1 MGILAVVF
9 ASILFGTFPSIQ
21 KNVLATGATP
31 IGLVI
36 VCNGLSCLFSL
47 ILCRIQRRSLRVSRR
62 ELLDLALIGI
72 GGLFV
77 TDYLLDVAYTM
88 IPVGY
93 VTMIHFLYPS
103 IVCVIMATAF
113 HEGMTRNKLFAIL
126 LSVAGLLLLTDGGF
140 SGSLSGVLIAA
151 VTALSYT
158 FYMIM
163 TDKTA
168 AAKVD
173 PIVRVFY
180 TNLFVTLS
188 AIVTSARIK
197 AVFPSTPFM
206 WLESVVIGLMLCS
219 AIFLLNIGVQKIGSG
234 TASFINMLEPVT
246 SLVVSLIAYHYGI
259 TVMSLVGC
267 GLILC
272 SLVFAAKKDT
282 AKSPAPMK

>member
-9 ASILFGTFPSIQ
+9 ASVLFGTFPSIQ
-21 KNVLATGATP
+21 KNVLAAGATP

-47 ILCRIQRRSLRVSRR
+47 ALCLIQRRSLRVSLRQF
-62 ELLDLALIGI
+62 LDLALIGV

-77 TDYLLDVAYTM
+77 TDYLLDIAYTM

-113 HEGMTRNKLFAIL
+113 HEGMTRNKLLAIL
-126 LSVAGLLLLTDGGF
+126 MSIAGLLLLTDGGF
-140 SGSLSGVLIAA
+140 SGSFTGILIAA
-151 VTALSYT
+151 ITALSYT

-168 AAKVD
+168 ASKVD

-180 TNLFVTLS
+180 TNLFVTIS
-188 AIVTSARIK
+188 ALAASARVT

-206 WLESVVIGLMLCS
+206 WLESVIIGLMLCS

-246 SLVVSLIAYHYGI
+246 SLTVSLIAFHYGI
-259 TVMSLVGC
+259 TVMSLIGC
-267 GLILC
+267 SLILC
-272 SLVFAAKKDT
+272 SLVFAAKKDP
-282 AKSPAPMK
+282 AKPSA